1 MFLMNFLKGIGIGIA
16 NVIPGVSGGT
26 MAVLF
31 GIYDKLVEYIA
42 NFLQAP
48 KEKKIEYIKFLLPLV
63 IGCGVGILFFA
74 NIIGY
79 LYENYPILSLIH
91 I

>member
-1 MFLMNFLKGIGIGIA
+1 MFLMNFFKGIGIGIA

-31 GIYDKLVEYIA
+31 GIYDKLVECIA

-48 KEKKIEYIKFLLPLV
+48 KEKKDRVY
-63 IGCGVGILFFA
+63 
-74 NIIGY
+74 
-79 LYENYPILSLIH
+79 
-91 I
+91 

>member
-31 GIYDKLVEYIA
+31 GIYDKLVECIC
-42 NFLQAP
+42 
-48 KEKKIEYIKFLLPLV
+48 LLYTSD
-63 IGCGVGILFFA
+63 A
-74 NIIGY
+74 AD
-79 LYENYPILSLIH
+79 E
-91 I
+91 